1 MKQFTHYNAEGSL
14 VLDFTGD
21 RRWLVEPK
29 GDELHLTPL
38 AGPVVAAGSVPLT
51 STTPDAHARPIV
63 IKFDKAGSLSA
74 LAVGS
79 DRVRK
84 NIEDAAKVKAAYEA
98 DRETV
103 AKAMAQA
110 EALQKAFAAKYGK

>member
-1 MKQFTHYNAEGSL
+1 MKQFTHYNEDSAL

-38 AGPVVAAGSVPLT
+38 AGPVAAAGSAPTT

-63 IKFDKAGSLSA
+63 LKFDKAGSLSA
-74 LAVGS
+74 LAVGA
-79 DRVRK
+79 DRIRK
-84 NIEDAAKVKAAYEA
+84 NIEDAAKIKAQYET
-98 DRETV
+98 DQEVV

>member
-1 MKQFTHYNAEGSL
+1 MKQFTHYDAAGAL

-38 AGPVVAAGSVPLT
+38 AGPVAAAGSAPLT
-51 STTPDAHARPIV
+51 STTPDANARPIV
-63 IKFDKAGSLSA
+63 IKFDKPGSLSA
-74 LAVGS
+74 LAVGA

-84 NIEDAAKVKAAYEA
+84 NIEDAAKIKAEYEA
-98 DRETV
+98 DHEAVT
-103 AKAMAQA
+103 KAIEQA
-110 EALQKAFAAKYGK
+110 ELLKKAFNAKYGK

>member
-1 MKQFTHYNAEGSL
+1 MKQFTHYNEDSAL

-29 GDELHLTPL
+29 GNELHL
-38 AGPVVAAGSVPLT
+38 VPLT
-51 STTPDAHARPIV
+51 GPVDAAGTVPTTTPTPDGNARHIV
-63 IKFDKAGSLSA
+63 LKFDKPGSLFA
-74 LAVGS
+74 LAIGAG
-79 DRVRK
+79 RVRK
-84 NIEDAAKVKAAYEA
+84 NVEDAAKIKAQYEA
-98 DRETV
+98 DQEVV

>member
-1 MKQFTHYNAEGSL
+1 MKQFTHYNADGAL

-29 GDELHLTPL
+29 GEELHLTPL
-38 AGPVVAAGSVPLT
+38 TGPVAAAGSMPAGVEQRDPN
-51 STTPDAHARPIV
+51 ARPIV
-63 IKFDKAGSLSA
+63 LKFDKPGSLTA
-74 LAVGS
+74 VAVGA
-79 DRVRK
+79 DKVRS
-84 NIEDAAKVKAAYEA
+84 NIEGAAKIKAEFEA

-110 EALQKAFAAKYGK
+110 ESLQKAFAAKYGK